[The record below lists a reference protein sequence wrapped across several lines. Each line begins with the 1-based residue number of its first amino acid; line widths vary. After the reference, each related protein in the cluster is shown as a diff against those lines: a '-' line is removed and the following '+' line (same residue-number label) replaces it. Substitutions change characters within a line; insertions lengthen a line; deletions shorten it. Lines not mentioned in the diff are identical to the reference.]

1 MKLELQCIF
10 WYLISLLSKTSDW
23 DFKFIIVI
31 IKRLKV
37 DEQAD
42 KIHLWKEKLHHS
54 DKSALKFAYGL
65 LFADCQC
72 FCSSST
78 SFVPKSPRDAKTPA
92 SCSYAM
98 FMSYFL
104 RICIDC
110 CFCFVIFT
118 RIINSSMSLPPC
130 LFQVST
136 KYYAFDDFF
145 WIGWPGMGPDRPGG
159 YLRTVLK

>member
-42 KIHLWKEKLHHS
+42 KIHLWKQKLHHR

-72 FCSSST
+72 FCSSIV
-78 SFVPKSPRDAKTPA
+78 FVPKSPCTAKTPA
-92 SCSYAM
+92 PCSYAV

-104 RICIDC
+104 RIRILYC
-110 CFCFVIFT
+110 CCFVIFT
-118 RIINSSMSLPPC
+118 WIIKFFHELAA
-130 LFQVST
+130 LFVPSINEVSAAALHST
-136 KYYAFDDFF
+136 NF
-145 WIGWPGMGPDRPGG
+145 WKGWPGMGPDRPG
-159 YLRTVLK
+159 R

>member
-10 WYLISLLSKTSDW
+10 WYLISLLSTTSDW

-42 KIHLWKEKLHHS
+42 KIHLWKQKLHHR
-54 DKSALKFAYGL
+54 DKSALKFGYGL

-72 FCSSST
+72 FCSTST

-104 RICIDC
+104 RICIDR
-110 CFCFVIFT
+110 CFYFVIFT
-118 RIINSSMSLPPC
+118 WIIEFFHENA
-130 LFQVST
+130 LFVPSINEVLCIRRV
-136 KYYAFDDFF
+136 F
-145 WIGWPGMGPDRPGG
+145 WIGGPRPARP
-159 YLRTVLK
+159 LV

>member
-23 DFKFIIVI
+23 DFKYIIVI

-42 KIHLWKEKLHHS
+42 KIHLWKQKLHHR

-72 FCSSST
+72 FCSSIA
-78 SFVPKSPRDAKTPA
+78 FVPKSPCTAKTPA
-92 SCSYAM
+92 PCSYAV

-104 RICIDC
+104 RIRIVC
-110 CFCFVIFT
+110 CCCFVIFT
-118 RIINSSMSLPPC
+118 WIIKFFHELAALFVSSINE
-130 LFQVST
+130 VSAAT
-136 KYYAFDDFF
+136 LHSTIF
-145 WIGWPGMGPDRPGG
+145 WISWPGMGPDRPG
-159 YLRTVLK
+159 R